1 MTRKHPDAKLL
12 DAIEAELG
20 GNSNELRARLG
31 TADEPL
37 TSQVLHNWK
46 VRGIAPAKR
55 AAVAKIMRSLG
66 QTPPRSWERC
76 PMCGQAGFLKPKRS
90 SNHGRASEGA

>member
-1 MTRKHPDAKLL
+1 MRHRDAKLL

-20 GNSNELRARLG
+20 GNSIELRAKL
-31 TADEPL
+31 DV

-46 VRGIAPAKR
+46 VRGIAPGMR

-66 QTPPRSWERC
+66 QTPPREWQRC
-76 PMCGQAGFLKPKRS
+76 PLCGQAGFLKPKRS
-90 SNHGRASEGA
+90 SNHGRASESA